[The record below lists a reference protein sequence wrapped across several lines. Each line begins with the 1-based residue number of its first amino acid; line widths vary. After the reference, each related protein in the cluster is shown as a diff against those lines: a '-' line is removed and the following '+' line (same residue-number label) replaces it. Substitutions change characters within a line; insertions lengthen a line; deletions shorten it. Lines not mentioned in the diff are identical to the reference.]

1 MNYALKYAKM
11 LLIYKYRQEMGEFSM
26 DYKQYAEE
34 HFLNDIYAVETTGV
48 KVEDAGVDYARCSLK
63 IDRRHFNVDGNVM
76 GGAIFTLADYTFGVA
91 ANIGKAQ
98 TVSLSSTINFIRA
111 TKGPVLYAEA
121 RCIKSGRNIGFF
133 EIMVTDG
140 VGNIIAMVLS
150 NGFRK
155 Q

>member
-1 MNYALKYAKM
+1 MKYTKM
-11 LLIYKYRQEMGEFSM
+11 LLLYKDKQKIGELSM
-26 DYKQYAEE
+26 NYKQFAEE
-34 HFLNDIYAVETTGV
+34 HFSDDIYAVETTGV

-76 GGAIFTLADYTFGVA
+76 GGAIFTLADYTFGIA
-91 ANIGKAQ
+91 ANICKAQ
-98 TVSLSSTINFIRA
+98 TVSLSATINFIRA

-121 RCIKSGRNIGFF
+121 RCIKSGKSIGFF
-133 EIMVTDG
+133 EITVTDDI
-140 VGNIIAMVLS
+140 GNTIAMVLS